1 MALSLAKACLVTVED
16 LRVGCSCDNSQASS
30 RPELPCDCIDPLK
43 LLISYLCS
51 TVVTALVTLHTNA
64 QAYGSLIRSRMLGLG
79 LLNLSTKIM
88 SLENLHHL

>member
-1 MALSLAKACLVTVED
+1 MALSLARACLITVED

-43 LLISYLCS
+43 PLISYLCS

-64 QAYGSLIRSRMLGLG
+64 QAYGSLIRSRDAGFGSAKL
-79 LLNLSTKIM
+79 IY
-88 SLENLHHL
+88 